1 MKITYPILI
10 GTPEVITKYGVN
22 PIPASFLIDR
32 RGNIRV
38 KIIGFNEAILERM
51 ILEIEILLKEK

>member
-1 MKITYPILI
+1 VKITSPILI

-22 PIPASFLIDR
+22 SIPVSFLIDR

-51 ILEIEILLKEK
+51 ILEIKILLKEK